1 MPGVKKIEFDAE
13 LLGYLLEASDKNHP
27 NEFFAMLG
35 GSIDAEIVTIDSIIV
50 VPFESSDSGAIF
62 DLLSVH
68 TRDVVGTFHSHPYG
82 DPVPSEDDL
91 MLFKRLGVIH
101 AIAAYPY
108 TPDRVEFYGKSGK
121 NITPVVEVRY
131 VADEEANNR

>member
-1 MPGVKKIEFDAE
+1 MKRVEFDAR
-13 LLGYLLEASDKNHP
+13 LLNSLLEASDKNHP
-27 NEFFAMLG
+27 DEFFAMLG
-35 GSIDAEIVTIDSIIV
+35 GSMSAETITVDSLIV
-50 VPFESSDSGAIF
+50 VPFEASDSGAIF

-68 TRDVVGTFHSHPYG
+68 TRDVIGTFHSHPYG

-91 MLFKRLGVIH
+91 MLFKRLGAVH

-108 TPDRVEFYGKSGK
+108 TPDRLEFYDKSGR

-131 VADEEANNR
+131 TADEEANNR